1 MTKSFKWTI
10 GVIGIFVLFVIISA
24 FYSINQKESK
34 KINNQ
39 VVEEQPFETQNK
51 ADQETEQ
58 VLEALDKNEDKWF
71 DEKYEKIKPSGQ
83 EK

>member
-10 GVIGIFVLFVIISA
+10 GVIGFFVLFVIISA

-39 VVEEQPFETQNK
+39 VVDEQPFETQKK
-51 ADQETEQ
+51 ADQETEK
-58 VLEALDKNEDKWF
+58 VLKALDKNEDKWF
-71 DEKYEKIKPSGQ
+71 DEKYEKIKSSNH
-83 EK
+83 

>member
-10 GVIGIFVLFVIISA
+10 GVIGVFVLFVIISA

-39 VVEEQPFETQNK
+39 VVEEQPFETQKK
-51 ADQETEQ
+51 ADQETEE
-58 VLEALDKNEDKWF
+58 VLKALDKNEDKWF
-71 DEKYEKIKPSGQ
+71 DEKYEKIKSSNH
-83 EK
+83 

>member
-10 GVIGIFVLFVIISA
+10 GVIGVFVLFVIISA

-39 VVEEQPFETQNK
+39 VVVEQPFETQKK
-51 ADQETEQ
+51 ADQETEE
-58 VLEALDKNEDKWF
+58 VLKALDKNEDKWF
-71 DEKYEKIKPSGQ
+71 DEKYEKIKSSNH
-83 EK
+83 

>member
-10 GVIGIFVLFVIISA
+10 GVIGVFVLFVIISA

-39 VVEEQPFETQNK
+39 VVEEQPVETQKK
-51 ADQETEQ
+51 ADQETEE
-58 VLEALDKNEDKWF
+58 VLKALDQNEDKWF
-71 DEKYEKIKPSGQ
+71 DEKYEKIKSSNH
-83 EK
+83 